1 MRALQATSRAR
12 QQARSRSNAD
22 PRLISGLAIMGLGAA
37 LFGLGIFHGFA
48 HGSCSSTGYSRHY
61 GPVPHCAGGTGWW
74 MLLLTGG
81 VFVALGGAALT
92 GVAGTI
98 LAPVMFIAIGAPC
111 IALGIGG
118 GHGQLV
124 YGSSSGTGRL
134 EITIFGTCF
143 AIAGL
148 AWGVIAGRNVVS
160 RVRWSGL
167 LASFAGI
174 GAAFLIATGVA
185 SAIGSSPA
193 TPSAP
198 QALQTPLTPIA
209 PSSASLAQ
217 SQAAAIRAS
226 RAIARATA
234 QARTATQLAAC
245 VTAAGTH
252 FHRIQACERKYVP

>member
-48 HGSCSSTGYSRHY
+48 HGSCSSTGYSQHY

-74 MLLLTGG
+74 MLVLTGG

-111 IALGIGG
+111 IALGMGS
-118 GHGQLV
+118 GHAQLV
-124 YGSSSGTGRL
+124 YGSSSSTGRL
-134 EITIFGTCF
+134 EVTIFGACF
-143 AIAGL
+143 AIAGV

-167 LASFAGI
+167 LASVAGI
-174 GAAFLIATGVA
+174 GVAFLIAAGVA
-185 SAIGSSPA
+185 SAIGSSPV
-193 TPSAP
+193 TP
-198 QALQTPLTPIA
+198 LTPLTPIA

-217 SQAAAIRAS
+217 SRAAAIQTS
-226 RAIARATA
+226 RAIAQATA
-234 QARTATQLAAC
+234 QARTATKLAAC

-252 FHRIQACERKYVP
+252 LRRIEVCERKYVP